1 MKRFVQFEPIFIR
14 HFTVT
19 QWPFPQHNH
28 NYYELIFFHS
38 GSGTHILNN
47 VRTKYERKALFLL
60 APPDHHKINIRE
72 KTEFSVIRFL
82 PIYLSGADS
91 KEKKNWNLLM
101 DELIVNRE
109 QLSEIIHHKR
119 DLKKT
124 EQLIRMMVK
133 EWEDAAEQPNE
144 LMVHL
149 LRTILVL
156 LKRHIFRD
164 TPANVQQQESVAMQ
178 VMQHIH
184 ANIQQPSLL
193 TIEHMADTFHLSASY
208 LRMLFR
214 REVGISVKEYIS
226 KYKYQLIAA
235 RLKYSQDLLKGIS
248 ADFGFTDV
256 SHFNKFVKGQSG
268 LNPKDIRSLEKS

>member
-14 HFTVT
+14 HFTTT

-38 GSGTHILNN
+38 GSGTHVLNN
-47 VRTKYERKALFLL
+47 VRTKYDRKALFLL
-60 APPDHHKINIRE
+60 APEDHHRISIRE

-82 PIYLSGADS
+82 PVYLSGTDS
-91 KEKKNWNLLM
+91 KEKRNWNLLM
-101 DELIVNRE
+101 DELIVNKE
-109 QLSEIIHHKR
+109 QLSGIIHHKR

-124 EQLIRMMVK
+124 EQLIRMIVK
-133 EWEDAAEQPNE
+133 EWEDAGGQPNE

-164 TPANVQQQESVAMQ
+164 TPAQLPQKESVAMQ

-184 ANIQQPSLL
+184 AHIQQPALL
-193 TIEHMADTFHLSASY
+193 TLDRLAAAFHLSASY
-208 LRMLFR
+208 LAMLFR
-214 REVGISVKEYIS
+214 REVGLSVKDYIS

-235 RLKYSQDLLKGIS
+235 RLKYSTDLMKEIS
-248 ADFGFTDV
+248 ADFGFSDV
-256 SHFNKFVKGQSG
+256 SHFNKFVKSQSG
-268 LNPKDIRSLEKS
+268 LNPKDIRNGG